1 MVTLLYAAIAA
12 LLIGVALSELG
23 NNVEHL
29 LVYHFAKC
37 MVPHK
42 DMNNS
47 DVAGNNV
54 IDVLQQMAFCWE
66 TTLHRCIDHS
76 KAFDYINK

>member
-1 MVTLLYAAIAA
+1 MWSI
-12 LLIGVALSELG
+12 S
-23 NNVEHL
+23 

-42 DMNNS
+42 HMTDMNNS

-54 IDVLQQMAFCWE
+54 IGVLQQMAFCWE
-66 TTLHRCIDHS
+66 TTLYRCIDHRKS
-76 KAFDYINK
+76 I